1 MADSAAVLAEPET
14 DTHKLPL
21 RSRLSYGMLD
31 TAGQL
36 TCFVS
41 SYLMYYLTD
50 VTGIAVLSVATLM
63 LLTRFVDFIDAPVWG
78 IVIDH
83 TKSRYGKCRPWF
95 LWLPIPFAVVCALI
109 FYDPGFSGDNMLI
122 YISVLYVLYNV
133 LFTGLNTPIT
143 AILPLLSKIPDERVV
158 LNSFRMVGGQIGVLL
173 MNATALPLVGLLGAG
188 DDHRGFFLT
197 ATIFGVLSVIM
208 QFISFANIRE
218 VDDAKVEQEKSVPL
232 KDSFKAM
239 KGNWPWIIIVGVN
252 LAFWIA
258 MISRSVSL
266 IYYLT
271 YTMGHKELIPVMT
284 SIGTVGMVMMIALP
298 IICRH
303 MLKRNAWILGLALSV
318 VAQIMMYVVGDNI
331 PLFIVFF
338 ILVCLG
344 NAIANSLPFA
354 MLGAAVDY
362 GEWKTGVR
370 SAGFLTAIGSSFCIK
385 VGCGVGAAIPGYVM
399 AYFGYVANQT
409 QTPAALFGINFS
421 FIWLPAIIFALA
433 IIPLLFYKKFELME
447 DKIRTEL
454 AERNAAA
461 E

>member
-1 MADSAAVLAEPET
+1 
-14 DTHKLPL
+14 
-21 RSRLSYGMLD
+21 
-31 TAGQL
+31 
-36 TCFVS
+36 
-41 SYLMYYLTD
+41 
-50 VTGIAVLSVATLM
+50 
-63 LLTRFVDFIDAPVWG
+63 
-78 IVIDH
+78 
-83 TKSRYGKCRPWF
+83 
-95 LWLPIPFAVVCALI
+95 
-109 FYDPGFSGDNMLI
+109 
-122 YISVLYVLYNV
+122 V
-133 LFTGLNTPIT
+133 LFTSLNTPIT

-197 ATIFGVLSVIM
+197 ATIFGVLSVVM